1 MSVETQKCDTPE
13 LPAAPI
19 VADPHR
25 VSVRV
30 AVPVSARR
38 RQWRTAATAILAAL
52 IVPSAVLVVPQ
63 LRWRADTILLQV
75 TGRIPDVSLPQL
87 LRMMWPHSGQID
99 LSDLPGTRNPYAV
112 IIVPPLSADE
122 KAAGRAR
129 FAEHCAG
136 CHGPDG
142 AGGVAPALVGRTL
155 THGETPWA
163 LYRTIQLG
171 VPGSAMPPHPLT
183 SVQLWEL
190 VSYVRSLRRRSG
202 AATMPAGVKA
212 RLDSV
217 DVPYAQLARE
227 ANPGADWPTYGGS
240 YASDRFSTLAEID
253 TRNVSRLALRWLYPF
268 PGNRWRIECSPL
280 VSNGIMYV
288 TGPEGQVMALDART
302 GVKLWEHDHPFQLIG
317 RGEGPMGQNRG
328 VALLGRR
335 VFVATWNS
343 TLTALSAATGKVL
356 WERRVGAYP
365 GTWISA
371 APLAFGHLVVV
382 GVTTPP
388 VQGRGY
394 LAAYDVRTGKLRWRF
409 MTIPGPGQPGH
420 DSWAGDSW
428 RVGGAGPWMTGS
440 YDPATDVLYWGVGGA
455 RPDFDA
461 STREGND
468 LYSDSLLALRG
479 STGKLLWYF
488 QSTPG
493 DTHDW
498 DAVQVPMLADR
509 RVDGHE
515 EHRVLWANRNGFYY
529 VLDRSN
535 GAFIRGIPFVREN
548 WAIGLDARGH
558 PVPAPLKHGMAGEVV
573 FPSANGATNWWPP
586 SYDPDLEL
594 TFIPVLI
601 QGMTFFPTHYSLPK
615 PELSFRTAIRAVDAY
630 SGKVVWEHPEPTR
643 ANDLVVSGL
652 LSTRGGLVFGAADNR
667 FFALD
672 ARSGRML
679 WSAGTAGTTY
689 AAPVTFAVSG
699 RQFVSV
705 VIGRSLLTF
714 GLPPRGAARG
724 MKPAGGASYED
735 AQTLRSPSVATGRA
749 DQRG

>member
-1 MSVETQKCDTPE
+1 MSVETRERDTTQA
-13 LPAAPI
+13 PAVPI
-19 VADPHR
+19 TADPQ
-25 VSVRV
+25 RV
-30 AVPVSARR
+30 AVRIATGSPVRR
-38 RQWRTAATAILAAL
+38 RRWRVAAAAIAAAL
-52 IVPSAVLVVPQ
+52 VVPSAVFVVPQ
-63 LRWRADTILLQV
+63 LRWRGEAVLLQL
-75 TGRIPDVSLPQL
+75 TGRIPDVSLAEL
-87 LRMMWPHSGQID
+87 VRLMWPHSGQID
-99 LSDLPGTRNPYAV
+99 LSSLPNTRNPYAV
-112 IIVPPLSADE
+112 IVVPPLSASR

-129 FAEHCAG
+129 FAQQCAG
-136 CHGPDG
+136 CHGSEA
-142 AGGVAPALVGRTL
+142 AGGAAGPSLVGRPL
-155 THGETPWA
+155 AQGDTPWA
-163 LYRTIQLG
+163 LYRTIRYG
-171 VPGSAMPPHPLT
+171 VPGTAMPPHPLT
-183 SVQLWEL
+183 SLQLWEL
-190 VSYVRSLRRRSG
+190 VSYVRSLRRLSG
-202 AATMPAGVKA
+202 TAPMPAHVKA

-227 ANPGADWPTYGGS
+227 AYPGNDWPTYGGS
-240 YASDRFSTLAEID
+240 YASDRFSTLTQID
-253 TRNVSRLALRWLYPF
+253 ARNVSRLALRWLYPF

-302 GVKLWEHDHPFQLIG
+302 GAKLWEHDHPFKLIG

-328 VALLGRR
+328 VALLGHR

-356 WERRVGAYP
+356 WERRVGPYP

-409 MTIPGPGQPGH
+409 VTIPGPGQPGH
-420 DSWAGDSW
+420 DTWPGDSW

-455 RPDFDA
+455 RPDFDP
-461 STREGND
+461 STREGDD
-468 LYSDSLLALRG
+468 LYSDSLVALRG
-479 STGKLLWYF
+479 STGQLLWYF
-488 QSTPG
+488 QSTPD

-509 RVDGHE
+509 TVDGRK

-529 VLDRSN
+529 VLDRRT
-535 GAFIRGIPFVREN
+535 GAFIRGIPFVHEN
-548 WAIGLDARGH
+548 WAIGLDAHGRPLLA
-558 PVPAPLKHGMAGEVV
+558 PVSDRAQGRVV
-573 FPSANGATNWWPP
+573 FPGAIGATNWWPP
-586 SYDPDLEL
+586 SYDPDLGL
-594 TFIPVLI
+594 TFIPVLV
-601 QGMTFFPTHYSLPK
+601 QGMTFFTTHYSVPR
-615 PELSFRTAIRAVDAY
+615 PELSFRTAIRAVDAF
-630 SGKVVWEHPEPTR
+630 SGKLVWEHPEPAR
-643 ANDLVVSGL
+643 ARHMVVSGL
-652 LSTRGGLVFGAADNR
+652 LSTRGGLVFGAADNQ

-672 ARSGRML
+672 ARSGKTL

-699 RQFVSV
+699 QQFVSV

-714 GLPPRGAARG
+714 ALPPR
-724 MKPAGGASYED
+724 S
-735 AQTLRSPSVATGRA
+735 RSRE
-749 DQRG
+749 